1 MQEIEESYYAEVRHP
16 SVVPGEVVL
25 TSNLIDCR
33 YWKRQLG
40 LFRRVV
46 VAKLFQKTCY
56 WEVERV
62 LCWGG
67 SSWVLMSVQNVL
79 LGNGSESFLD

>member
-1 MQEIEESYYAEVRHP
+1 MFLAPQADVTFPQGDSAFATFFFWCWCGVFSNLQEIEERYYAEVRHP

-33 YWKRQLG
+33 YWNRQLE

-46 VAKLFQKTCY
+46 VAKLF
-56 WEVERV
+56 
-62 LCWGG
+62 
-67 SSWVLMSVQNVL
+67 
-79 LGNGSESFLD
+79 